1 VTMNKEIYTDEEYE
15 KDSQAVKELEADY
28 KSESDPLKKAEKELY
43 YHYMYEA
50 RRMKLLARNFQFIV
64 EKNKEGLLEEIEQS
78 IYANHLFGGCL
89 SCQRD
94 HMYAEKP
101 WAEEMAKSM
110 GRETWKDMVAKL
122 KEQMESYDQEDGG

>member
-1 VTMNKEIYTDEEYE
+1 MKIYTDEEYA
-15 KDSQAVKELEADY
+15 KDNQIVKGLEEDY
-28 KSESDPLKKAEKELY
+28 KSESDPVRKAEKELY

-50 RRMKLLARNFQFIV
+50 RRMKILAKDFQFMV
-64 EKNKEGLLEEIEQS
+64 KNYKKDLLEEIEWS
-78 IYANHLFGGCL
+78 IYVNHLFGGGCL

-110 GRETWKDMVAKL
+110 GRETWKHMVAKL
-122 KEQMESYDQEDGG
+122 EEKMESENQEDGE